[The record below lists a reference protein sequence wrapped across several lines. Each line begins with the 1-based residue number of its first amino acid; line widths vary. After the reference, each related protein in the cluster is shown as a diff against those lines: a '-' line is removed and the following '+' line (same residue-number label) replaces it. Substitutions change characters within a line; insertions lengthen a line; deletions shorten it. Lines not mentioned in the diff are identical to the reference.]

1 MRAAKIA
8 FAGATGR
15 VLNYY
20 SNIRNINITRTAAG
34 QYTVSFLTD
43 CDLDESKVI
52 YPIINVTCQSTSGT
66 ATVVNVLNPTATHQS
81 KNEIGFKYLI
91 SFKIETINI
100 AVTLPSVLL
109 TLLGFQLGTFVD
121 RPVVMVDCQYTS
133 LGDTYDDS
141 HYVSNDHVKN
151 GERKYFNH
159 APNGDASHWYS
170 KNDHSPNISMKSD
183 YFYK

>member
-34 QYTVSFLTD
+34 RYTVSFLTD
-43 CDLDESKVI
+43 CNLDESKDI

-66 ATVVNVLNPTATHQS
+66 ATVVNVLNPTAIYQS
-81 KNEIGFKYLI
+81 RNERGFKYQI
-91 SFKIETINI
+91 SFQIETINI

-133 LGDTYDDS
+133 FDDTYGTNY
-141 HYVSNDHVKN
+141 HLT
-151 GERKYFNH
+151 
-159 APNGDASHWYS
+159 NGDAPHWYS